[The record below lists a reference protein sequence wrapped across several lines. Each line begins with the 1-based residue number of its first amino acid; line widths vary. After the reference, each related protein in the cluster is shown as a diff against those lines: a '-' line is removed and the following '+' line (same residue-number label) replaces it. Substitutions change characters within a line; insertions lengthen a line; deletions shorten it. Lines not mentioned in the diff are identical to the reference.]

1 MQIGQKKG
9 SIFAAAKS
17 TAKCYN
23 AERPMSENSQ
33 NKNRLEGSE
42 GQEFARRNLV
52 QVVVDD
58 ANWQV
63 LHRNPTTGEYW
74 KEFFPQ
80 SEMHGSGP
88 PVPSL
93 RDGMNI

>member
-1 MQIGQKKG
+1 
-9 SIFAAAKS
+9 
-17 TAKCYN
+17 
-23 AERPMSENSQ
+23 MSENSQ
-33 NKNRLEGSE
+33 NKDHLEGNA

-58 ANWQV
+58 INWKV

-80 SEMHGSGP
+80 SGMHGGGP
-88 PVPSL
+88 PVFVKISEEEAKREFKIEL
-93 RDGMNI
+93 K